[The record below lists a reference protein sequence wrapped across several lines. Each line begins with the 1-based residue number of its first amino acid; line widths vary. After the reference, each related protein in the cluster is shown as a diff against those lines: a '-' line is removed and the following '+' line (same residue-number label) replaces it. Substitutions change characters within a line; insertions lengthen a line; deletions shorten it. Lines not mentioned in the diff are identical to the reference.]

1 MTKVGS
7 RAFSLASQAGGHPS
21 PNLQPP
27 AKPPRGRSPPFLLP
41 RYWQLESKRQ
51 CKPEIADRHNR
62 AFHNQ
67 IRESPALSFLNPYQ
81 PHSLTSIIF
90 WSTFAE
96 LLLCALR
103 SMSPGIVES
112 SFTLRAAM
120 NPSQWQSGVGMR
132 RYQAAWCKSLLFF
145 ISHPFFRNPR
155 LIFSVAVPAELR
167 VEDHAAELPTQHA
180 C

>member
-81 PHSLTSIIF
+81 PHSLTSTTF
-90 WSTFAE
+90 SSTFAE
-96 LLLCALR
+96 LLPLCVTLDEARNCGIFFHSPRSHEFLPVAKWCWDAAL
-103 SMSPGIVES
+103 PS
-112 SFTLRAAM
+112 SLVQISAVLHF
-120 NPSQWQSGVGMR
+120 PSILPQPQTD
-132 RYQAAWCKSLLFF
+132 LLCGC
-145 ISHPFFRNPR
+145 
-155 LIFSVAVPAELR
+155 
-167 VEDHAAELPTQHA
+167 A